1 MELGG
6 TKTANES
13 EIKSMD
19 NTPPTLKQFIQLRLG
34 KQTSEINMLKE
45 MLVRSFGADSFHEFW
60 RYWNP
65 IYGYYLHYKCYK
77 PLQKYFPRYMCVI
90 LTFAASG
97 FFLHDLPLGWW
108 LLFIRFFQT
117 GNFPIPFV
125 TIWFSLVGLI
135 TLATRIL
142 NVDVGRQKLAFRVVV
157 NSMCI
162 IVPFALTLGFV
173 QVF

>member
-19 NTPPTLKQFIQLRLG
+19 NTTPTLKQFIQLRLG

-65 IYGYYLHYKCYK
+65 VYGYYLHYKCYK

-97 FFLHDLPLGWW
+97 FFYMIYHLDGGYYLYVS
-108 LLFIRFFQT
+108 F
-117 GNFPIPFV
+117 
-125 TIWFSLVGLI
+125 
-135 TLATRIL
+135 
-142 NVDVGRQKLAFRVVV
+142 RQGISQSHL
-157 NSMCI
+157 
-162 IVPFALTLGFV
+162 
-173 QVF
+173 